1 MDYMNYLELLVA
13 MWVVNDYLLTE
24 VRPVGNVNK
33 TQYPNKG
40 HYLNKQETSTSVK
53 NVWKKGNPVITK
65 QETIVD
71 YALPCMMAE
80 KALKDCHNAVLEQ
93 NLDQAMTKAMDA
105 VVQSRV
111 LYTSLRHMKEQ
122 QQ

>member
-1 MDYMNYLELLVA
+1 M
-13 MWVVNDYLLTE
+13 
-24 VRPVGNVNK
+24 
-33 TQYPNKG
+33 
-40 HYLNKQETSTSVK
+40 
-53 NVWKKGNPVITK
+53 ITK

-93 NLDQAMTKAMDA
+93 NSDQAMTKAMDA